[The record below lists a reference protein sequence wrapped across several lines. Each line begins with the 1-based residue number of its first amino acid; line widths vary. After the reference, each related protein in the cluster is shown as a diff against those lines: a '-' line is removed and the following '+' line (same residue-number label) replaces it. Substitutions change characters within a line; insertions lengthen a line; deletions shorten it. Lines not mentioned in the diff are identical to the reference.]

1 MMEELFLQVDG
12 FCPICER
19 NVIFQSK
26 FEWLRDHFLCSHCG
40 SIPRERA
47 LMQTININYPDY
59 RNLKIH
65 ESSPVARGASLKLRR
80 ECTNYSASHYYKDV
94 TPGLYHPIQGYRCED
109 LENLTFADEEFDLF
123 ITQDVMEHIF
133 EPEKAFS
140 EIARVLKPNGAHMF
154 TVPLINKAEKSERW
168 ASRGADGEPIYH
180 HTPEHHGNPIDKDGS
195 LVTFHWGYD
204 VAEFILQSS
213 GMYST
218 ICYIDNIE
226 LGIRAEYIEV
236 IISRK
241 PPDYIFL
248 NSKISRNSI

>member
-1 MMEELFLQVDG
+1 MEELFLQVDG

-123 ITQDVMEHIF
+123 VTQDVMEHIF

-140 EIARVLKPNGAHMF
+140 EIARRDATEGRLWNHVRRRLVDVRADRS
-154 TVPLINKAEKSERW
+154 PLFDA
-168 ASRGADGEPIYH
+168 GGL
-180 HTPEHHGNPIDKDGS
+180 HGNPRSFQQDRDAERPVRRLARTRVLPRGKLGFRGS
-195 LVTFHWGYD
+195 DCGTP
-204 VAEFILQSS
+204 VAE
-213 GMYST
+213 
-218 ICYIDNIE
+218 
-226 LGIRAEYIEV
+226 R
-236 IISRK
+236 R
-241 PPDYIFL
+241 
-248 NSKISRNSI
+248 